1 MYFYKLGYWTYDG
14 AAGVE
19 LAHQEKIETEAFQKL
34 VYACTAELIRRE
46 RKNKSHF
53 PFAWIYDE
61 VANLLVLR
69 HGFRR
74 VEYAAEYEVYGSGS
88 VLDPDEDLPDLDHL
102 YRFLKSEGLAP

>member
-19 LAHQEKIETEAFQKL
+19 LAHADRISQDAFQQL

-61 VANLLVLR
+61 VASLLVLK
-69 HGFRR
+69 HGFQR
-74 VEYAAEYEVYGSGS
+74 VEYTAEFEIYGSGS
-88 VLDPDEDLPDLDHL
+88 VLDPDEDLPDLDAM
-102 YRFLKSEGLAP
+102 YRYLKDEGLAP

>member
-14 AAGVE
+14 SAHVE
-19 LAHQEKIETEAFQKL
+19 LVHNEIIDKDLYERWVYEA
-34 VYACTAELIRRE
+34 TAEVIRRE

-61 VANLLVLR
+61 VAGILVLR

-74 VEYAAEYEVYGSGS
+74 VEYAGDFEVYGSGS
-88 VLDPDEDLPDLDHL
+88 VLDPDEDLPDLDKL
-102 YRFLKSEGLAP
+102 YRYLKDEGLAP

>member
-1 MYFYKLGYWTYDG
+1 VYFYKLGYWTYDG

-19 LAHQEKIETEAFQKL
+19 LAHPQKLSSEEFQRL

-61 VANLLVLR
+61 VASLLVLR
-69 HGFRR
+69 HGFTR
-74 VEYAAEYEVYGSGS
+74 VEYAAEFEIYGSGS
-88 VLDPDEDLPDLDHL
+88 VLDPDEDLPDLDQL
-102 YRFLKSEGLAP
+102 YRYLRTEGLAP